1 MHQRGFTLIEVLI
14 AMAILGAAALVTG
27 RLLAA
32 TTNAMSQ
39 ARAQT
44 STATLGVA
52 RMEQLRALNWTFDSS
67 GAPLTDL
74 TTDLS
79 TNPPS
84 HGGSGLLASP
94 AAALDENTPR
104 FVDYLDERGEWV
116 GSGSEP
122 PPAATFVRRW
132 SVDPPADGAADTLV
146 LQVVVRRVV
155 DDVGAARSARG
166 ARAESRFVTVRT
178 RTSR

>member
-1 MHQRGFTLIEVLI
+1 MHERGFTLIEVLI
-14 AMAILGAAALVTG
+14 ALAILGASALVTG
-27 RLLAA
+27 RFLAA
-32 TTNAMSQ
+32 TTNAMAQ

-44 STATLGVA
+44 TTATLGIA

-84 HGGSGLLASP
+84 QGGSGLLPSP
-94 AAALDENTPR
+94 VAALDENTSR
-104 FVDYLDERGEWV
+104 FVDYLDERGEWI
-116 GSGSEP
+116 GSDTAP
-122 PPAATFVRRW
+122 PPGAMFVRRW
-132 SVDPPADGAADTLV
+132 AVYLPADGAVDTLV
-146 LQVVVRRVV
+146 LQVLVRRVV
-155 DDVGAARSARG
+155 DDVAVARSARG